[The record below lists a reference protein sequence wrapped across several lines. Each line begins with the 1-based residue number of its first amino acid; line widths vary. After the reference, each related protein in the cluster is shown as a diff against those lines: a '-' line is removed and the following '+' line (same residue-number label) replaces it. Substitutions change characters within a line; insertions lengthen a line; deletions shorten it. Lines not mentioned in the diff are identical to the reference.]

1 MKKGKIQKHGEMYHR
16 PGLEEISIVKVTI
29 LLSTIYRFNLNNQTR
44 FTELKQPNI
53 FHRIKTFIFFLWFV
67 VTVFQSPSDVWLFGI
82 PWTIARQ
89 ATLSSLTPRF
99 CSNSC
104 HWVGDGI
111 QSSQPHHTL
120 LLSSTFLAS
129 GIFPMNQLFT
139 SGGQNIRA
147 STSVLPKNIQCWFS
161 LGLTGLIFLL
171 SKGFSGVFSST
182 TQKHQFLG
190 AYPSLW
196 SNIHIHT
203 WLLEKS

>member
-29 LLSTIYRFNLNNQTR
+29 LLSTIYRFNLNNQTC

-53 FHRIKTFIFFLWFV
+53 FHRIKHFFFFFLWFV

-82 PWTIARQ
+82 PWTITRQ

-120 LLSSTFLAS
+120 LLLSSTFLVS
-129 GIFPMNQLFT
+129 GIFSMNQLFT
-139 SGGQNIRA
+139 SGGQILELQNQSFQRIF
-147 STSVLPKNIQCWFS
+147 SVD
-161 LGLTGLIFLL
+161 FL
-171 SKGFSGVFSST
+171 
-182 TQKHQFLG
+182 
-190 AYPSLW
+190 
-196 SNIHIHT
+196 
-203 WLLEKS
+203 